1 MADRSREAS
10 LEVEEEVKRHPLL
23 IELFVRLIRE
33 KPLGVVG
40 GVIVLIL
47 AIVAA
52 FADLAWLGL
61 PNVGLAPYPMTEI
74 HLADRLGP
82 PSVQYLLGTDYLGR
96 DLLSRIIHG
105 ARISIVVGLA
115 GAALDVAITTFIG
128 VVSGFLG
135 GKFDLIVQRFVDAWI
150 CFPVLFIYLTI
161 MSIVGPGLLQ
171 VILVVA
177 IVDGIRYSRVM
188 RGAVIGI
195 KENIYVEAARA
206 IGASN
211 TRILIR
217 HILPNVMAPIIII
230 YSITCGY
237 MILTEATLSFLGFGI
252 PPPQPSWGRM
262 LSVEGRR
269 YMLIAPW
276 TALWPGVALAT
287 VVWGMNMFGDAVR
300 DILDPKLRGGLGRY
314 GRVKVKKPKK

>member
-74 HLADRLGP
+74 HLADRLTGP
-82 PSVQYLLGTDYLGR
+82 SAQYLLGTDYLGR

-237 MILTEATLSFLGFGI
+237 MILMEATLSFLGFGI

-262 LSVEGRR
+262 LSMEGRR

>member
-262 LSVEGRR
+262 LSMEGRR